1 MPPQRGMAP
10 FMRRFRVAHVTQGE
24 KDCGVGEE
32 DGEERK
38 RRTEENSRRKGRGG
52 MKEKRVGKPDGS

>member
-1 MPPQRGMAP
+1 
-10 FMRRFRVAHVTQGE
+10 MRRFRVAHVTQGE